1 MENTD
6 RDGRKFPLTMNK
18 YHHGNAIYPNVL
30 GIRLVLIQCDLAENS
45 YGLFI
50 SIFFFFNQKFLSNC
64 RILLLLSQ

>member
-45 YGLFI
+45 YELFI
-50 SIFFFFNQKFLSNC
+50 SIFFFF
-64 RILLLLSQ
+64 